1 MSKHVMEVNNGHIIL
16 VEQDKRFIIDT
27 GSPLSFS
34 REELTLTVGGEEFKL
49 GPQSDR
55 PIMSCLQN
63 NALSQLVGSLITS
76 SLKKFDFSQLVDGQ
90 IDGLLGLDILKDK
103 SWEFDFASNRILV
116 NEESDRVYD
125 NALALRNSL
134 GLFFKVKVNGNACQG
149 LLDTGAFVSY
159 ASAKLVEGIPSCG
172 TLKDYNPQLGEINT
186 TKHKVNIQL
195 CGQNFDNE
203 VGKMPGLMN
212 LLMTT
217 VGLDFLM
224 GITPLGLSACRLD
237 LKKYRL
243 EF

>member
-1 MSKHVMEVNNGHIIL
+1 MSKHAMEVNNGHIVL

-27 GSPLSFS
+27 GSPISYS
-34 REELTLTVGGEEFKL
+34 REEQTLSVGGEEFKL
-49 GPQSDR
+49 GPQTDIPLLS
-55 PIMSCLQN
+55 SLKN
-63 NALSQLVGSLITS
+63 NALSQLAGSFITS
-76 SLKKFDFSQLVDGQ
+76 SLKKFDFSKLVDGQ

-103 SWEFDFASNRILV
+103 SWEFVFASNRILV
-116 NEESDRVYD
+116 NEESDREYD
-125 NALALRNSL
+125 NALALKNSL
-134 GLFFKVKVNGNACQG
+134 ALVFKVKVNGNDCQG

-172 TLKDYNPQLGEINT
+172 TLNDYNPQLGKINT

-195 CGQNFDNE
+195 CGQNFDHE
-203 VGKMPGLMN
+203 VGKMTGMLN

-217 VGLDFLM
+217 VGIDFLM